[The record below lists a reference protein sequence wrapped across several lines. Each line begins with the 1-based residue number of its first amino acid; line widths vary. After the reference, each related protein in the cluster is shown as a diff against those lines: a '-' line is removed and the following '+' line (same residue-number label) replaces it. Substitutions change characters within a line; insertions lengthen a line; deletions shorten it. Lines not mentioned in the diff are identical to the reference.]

1 MGVDDSIREVDQGA
15 STFLDGPVEV
25 SVITEPSGQL
35 PFSQIM
41 SRGDNRCEVLRALRF
56 GWYVAE
62 VRGRNRPAGP
72 QPAAGKLPNRQN
84 HALPLRIERTPAEL
98 RIEAQVVLERLA
110 ADLGVDT
117 IVVKNQQQSL
127 TAIIDRRAR
136 ALAAATPGS
145 PDAARAW
152 GDVAASIYILDA
164 HTQDSLTARFE
175 LQAAAYQLGR
185 GLAEVY
191 WALDPGAA
199 CDPLRPDCWTFLL
212 GGGRCEELS
221 RLAGRLSIYFSPFCA
236 PAVAGTIRL
245 WQSVASDA
253 QWRNGA
259 QDYLYRQLRRW
270 YELLVLGQDP
280 STLIK
285 PYALIRN
292 WHASLRA
299 LQALWAPLVTAAG
312 SLALVV
318 ALITLA
324 ANGSSTFLQALF
336 GVLGAAGLST
346 AAIQARL
353 KTAAQGLLIRLRQDA
368 YTDLVAVA
376 IAQAPAKPG
385 VRRPDKLIAREV
397 RKRTLT
403 TTADASVP

>member
-1 MGVDDSIREVDQGA
+1 MGVNGNIRKNEEDA
-15 STFLDGPVEV
+15 ATLLDEPTAV
-25 SVITEPSGQL
+25 SVITEPSRQL
-35 PFSQIM
+35 AFGQIM
-41 SRGDNRCEVLRALRF
+41 PSGENRSDVICALRF
-56 GWYVAE
+56 GWYLAE
-62 VRGRNRPAGP
+62 VRGRNRPGGP
-72 QPAAGKLPNRQN
+72 QPAVGKLPDRHS

-110 ADLGVDT
+110 ADLGIDA
-117 IVVKNQQQSL
+117 IVVHNQQQNR
-127 TAIIDRRAR
+127 TAIINRQGH
-136 ALAAATPGS
+136 ALAAAADAPQ
-145 PDAARAW
+145 AARAW
-152 GDVAASIYILDA
+152 GDLATSIYRLDA
-164 HTQDSLTARFE
+164 HAQDSLTARSE

-199 CDPLRPDCWTFLL
+199 CDPLSPNCWTFLL
-212 GGGRCEELS
+212 GGRRCEELA
-221 RLAGRLSIYFSPFCA
+221 RLAGRLSTYFSPFCA

-245 WQSVASDA
+245 WQSVASDV

-299 LQALWAPLVTAAG
+299 LQALWIPLVTAAC
-312 SLALVV
+312 SLGLVV
-318 ALITLA
+318 ALVTLV

-336 GVLGAAGLST
+336 GVLGAAGLSA
-346 AAIQARL
+346 AAIQTRL
-353 KTAAQGLLIRLRQDA
+353 RTVAQGLLTRLRQDA

-403 TTADASVP
+403 TMADAPVP